1 MSQPLE
7 QERIPYL
14 ICKHL
19 IGTITDEEDKMLTAW
34 RSKSECNEETFQHL
48 MNMENFSMELQNRN
62 RVDYHG
68 PLESMK
74 RQLDI
79 NKETLSPEVTVKKP
93 SRIYRVMTAAT
104 ILLILIGSVL
114 FWENRAR

>member
-19 IGTITDEEDKMLTAW
+19 IGTITDEEDKMLAAW

-48 MNMENFSMELQNRN
+48 MNMENFSMELRKRN
-62 RVDYHG
+62 QADYYG

-74 RQLDI
+74 CQLGI
-79 NKETLSPEVTVKKP
+79 AAETIYPETTVKKP

-104 ILLILIGSVL
+104 ILLLLIGSVL
-114 FWENRAR
+114 FWENSAR